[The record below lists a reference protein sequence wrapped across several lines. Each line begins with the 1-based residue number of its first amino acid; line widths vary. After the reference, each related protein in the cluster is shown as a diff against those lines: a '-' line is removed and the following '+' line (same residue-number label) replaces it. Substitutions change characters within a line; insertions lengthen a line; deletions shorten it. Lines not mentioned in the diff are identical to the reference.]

1 MIEKTLTISGI
12 EVKFKASAA
21 VPRMYRARFGRDIL
35 VDFQSLESAY
45 AENADK
51 DASNISVLNLEIF
64 EDIAYIMALHADPNI
79 PESID
84 EWLEQFEM
92 FSIYDIM
99 PEIIKLWN
107 RNQHSE
113 SKAKKNGQ
121 QQSEK

>member
-1 MIEKTLTISGI
+1 MVEKTLTISGI

-21 VPRMYRARFGRDIL
+21 VPRMYRARFGRDIF
-35 VDFQSLESAY
+35 VDFQSLELAY
-45 AENADK
+45 AENANK
-51 DASNISVLNLEIF
+51 DASNISIFNLEIF
-64 EDIAYIMALHADPNI
+64 ENIAYIMALHADPNI